1 MWTFLSLILQLGLS
15 RSYRLLCRLTAK
27 PSVTVGKFTN
37 ISKVMSIKFT
47 KLSKVL
53 VIATIASLLSLEA
66 KAEMKPLPEAF
77 KDAYF
82 TKGKDA
88 FQQSTIIGQLN
99 TIIGITGFPEQ
110 HISSDGQAVDEVYQ
124 AGLIKQSATG
134 ARMMTR
140 DLENPYDTSLKENP
154 SYSAF

>member
-1 MWTFLSLILQLGLS
+1 
-15 RSYRLLCRLTAK
+15 
-27 PSVTVGKFTN
+27 
-37 ISKVMSIKFT
+37 MSIKFT
-47 KLSKVL
+47 KLSKIL

-66 KAEMKPLPEAF
+66 KAEMEPLPEAF
-77 KDAYF
+77 NNAYF

-88 FQQSTIIGQLN
+88 FQQSSIVGQLN

-110 HISSDGQAVDEVYQ
+110 HISSDGKAVDEVYQ
-124 AGLIKQSATG
+124 AGLRQQSATG

>member
-1 MWTFLSLILQLGLS
+1 
-15 RSYRLLCRLTAK
+15 
-27 PSVTVGKFTN
+27 
-37 ISKVMSIKFT
+37 MSIKFT

-66 KAEMKPLPEAF
+66 KAEMEPLPEAF

-82 TKGKDA
+82 KKGKNA
-88 FQQSTIIGQLN
+88 FKQSGIFSQIN
-99 TIIGITGFPEQ
+99 TIVGFTGFPEQ
-110 HISSDGQAVDEVYQ
+110 HIASDGKAVDEVYN
-124 AGLIKQSATG
+124 AGLEQQAASG
-134 ARMMTR
+134 MRMITR